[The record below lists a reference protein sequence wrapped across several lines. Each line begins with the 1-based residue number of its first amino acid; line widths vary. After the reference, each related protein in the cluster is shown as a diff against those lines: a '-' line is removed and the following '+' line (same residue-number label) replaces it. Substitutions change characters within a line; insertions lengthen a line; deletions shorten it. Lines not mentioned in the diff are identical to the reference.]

1 MADIRSKESRSYNMS
16 RITGRNTKPEEMVR
30 KYLFSKGFRY
40 RKNDKKLPGSPDVV
54 LPKYRT
60 VIFVNGCFWH
70 GHEGCKYFV
79 WPENNAEFWR
89 NKIETNISRDE
100 RKKSKLEE
108 MGWNVIVVWECELR
122 PKERQKTLEKLEKEL
137 YRLLKKE

>member
-1 MADIRSKESRSYNMS
+1 MS
-16 RITGRNTKPEEMVR
+16 CIHGKDTKPEEIVR

-70 GHEGCKYFV
+70 GHDGCRYK
-79 WPENNAEFWR
+79 PILNGMPG
-89 NKIETNISRDE
+89 
-100 RKKSKLEE
+100 RKS
-108 MGWNVIVVWECELR
+108 N
-122 PKERQKTLEKLEKEL
+122 
-137 YRLLKKE
+137 LKMQAGM